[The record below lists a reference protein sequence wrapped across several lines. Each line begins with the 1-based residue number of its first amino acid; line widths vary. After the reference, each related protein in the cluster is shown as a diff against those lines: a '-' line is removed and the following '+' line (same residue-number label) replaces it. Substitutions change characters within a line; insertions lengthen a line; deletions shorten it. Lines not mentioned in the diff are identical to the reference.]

1 MMGWIC
7 YLVTRLK
14 TAWKKLQAALCREKL
29 CKVKWQ
35 RDFLIGWDNIR
46 RSGAKKKA
54 ARVVRRKQP
63 VEDKPISH
71 REYVFGH
78 ILTAGWRDVK

>member
-1 MMGWIC
+1 MR
-7 YLVTRLK
+7 VTNLCMTCER
-14 TAWKKLQAALCREKL
+14 AELCREKL

-54 ARVVRRKQP
+54 ARVVRREQP
-63 VEDKPISH
+63 EEDKPISH

-78 ILTAGWRDVK
+78 ILTAGWRYVK

>member
-1 MMGWIC
+1 MF
-7 YLVTRLK
+7 V
-14 TAWKKLQAALCREKL
+14 KL
-29 CKVKWQ
+29 CEGCPREEICEERICKSSWQ
-35 RDFLIGWDNIR
+35 REWLCSWDNIR

-54 ARVVRRKQP
+54 ARVVRREQP
-63 VEDKPISH
+63 EQDKPIIH

>member
-1 MMGWIC
+1 MF
-7 YLVTRLK
+7 V
-14 TAWKKLQAALCREKL
+14 KL
-29 CKVKWQ
+29 CEGCHREEVCQERLCKSSWQ
-35 RDFLIGWDNIR
+35 REWLCSWDNIR

-54 ARVVRRKQP
+54 ARVVRHEQP
-63 VEDKPISH
+63 EEDKPISH

>member
-1 MMGWIC
+1 MR
-7 YLVTRLK
+7 VTNLCMTCER
-14 TAWKKLQAALCREKL
+14 AALCREKL

-46 RSGAKKKA
+46 AVAKKKA
-54 ARVVRRKQP
+54 ARVDRREQP
-63 VEDKPISH
+63 EEDKPISH
-71 REYVFGH
+71 REYVFSH